1 MPHRR
6 ESPDRAEGSSDLPS
20 DALLDPPL
28 APQLDSIDRPL
39 APLDDRR
46 ELAAALAREQK
57 KVALVQEVSRALS
70 TVHDLTSLL
79 ALIME
84 KVTELMEADRSTLFL
99 LSEDGRELWSKLT
112 QGGEVV
118 EIRLGVGEGIAG
130 WVAESRQVVNLP
142 DAYQDERFL
151 PAVDLKS
158 GYRTRS
164 ILCVPML
171 SGVGGLFGVLQVLNK
186 SGGPF
191 TAADEDLLSALASQA
206 AIAIENAKLYH
217 SLVAQN
223 AALTRARRELEQRG
237 RELNA
242 LYEVEKEISAA
253 LDLDDLLDRILS
265 QAIAVL
271 GGGGGSIALVEPS
284 GLRFCTVRGPGA
296 ETLRDRV
303 LPRGTGLLG
312 WAVTHKQPVL
322 LRDPA
327 SDPRH
332 AAELAREVG
341 VMPAVLMVAPLIDG
355 EDVVGGIE
363 ILEQRRAGRDGEGE
377 GGWDEEDLRLLVLIA
392 GQVAKALVNARARS
406 EHSNRDRLA
415 SIGQMLAG
423 VLHDVKT
430 PMTIISGYAQL
441 MAACDD
447 ADQRSAY
454 VDHILRQ
461 FDLMNGMTKEVLA
474 FSRGDADLFVRK
486 VYMHRFVPE
495 LRTQLEAA
503 VAGRGSAVK
512 VAASYDGVAFFDEQ
526 KLMRVLHNLVR
537 NAVEAMPQG
546 GEVTVSVSR
555 KGLELLWEIAD
566 NGPGIPEELSDR
578 LFTLFASGR
587 KGGTG
592 LGLAIVKK
600 IVDDH
605 GGRIDYRTARAVVAA
620 AADAAAVPEGISA
633 ATGTTFSIALPALRD
648 ARDSEI

>member
-1 MPHRR
+1 MIARAARNR
-6 ESPDRAEGSSDLPS
+6 ESKSFWAGAPSSKVPQMPDRPDGANM
-20 DALLDPPL
+20 
-28 APQLDSIDRPL
+28 Q
-39 APLDDRR
+39 DRR
-46 ELAAALAREQK
+46 DTPGDPAQLAAALAREQK

-70 TVHDLTSLL
+70 TVHELTPLL

-84 KVTELMEADRSTLFL
+84 KVTELMEAERSTLYL
-99 LSEDGRELWSKLT
+99 LSEDGRELWSKVT

-118 EIRLGVGEGIAG
+118 EIRLAVGEGIAG
-130 WVAESRQVVNLP
+130 WVAESRQLVNLP
-142 DAYQDERFL
+142 DAYLDERFSKS
-151 PAVDLKS
+151 VDSKS
-158 GYRTRS
+158 GYRTKA
-164 ILCVPML
+164 IVCVPML

-186 SGGPF
+186 KDGGTF

-223 AALTRARRELEQRG
+223 SALNRARRELEQRT

-253 LDLDDLLDRILS
+253 LDLDDLLDRILA
-265 QAIAVL
+265 QAMAVL

-284 GLRFCTVRGPGA
+284 GNLRFCTVRGPGA
-296 ETLRDRV
+296 ERLHQRI

-312 WAVTHKQPVL
+312 WSISHRQPVL
-322 LRDPA
+322 SLDP
-327 SDPRH
+327 SNDPRH
-332 AAELAREVG
+332 AADVAREVG
-341 VMPAVLMVAPLIDG
+341 VVPWVLMVAPLIDG
-355 EDVVGGIE
+355 DDVVGGIE
-363 ILEQRRAGRDGEGE
+363 ILEQRRTARDGEGE
-377 GGWDEEDLRLLVLIA
+377 GGWDLEDLRLLVLIA
-392 GQVAKALVNARARS
+392 AQVAKALVNARARS

-415 SIGQMLAG
+415 SIGRMLAG

-441 MAACDD
+441 MASTDD
-447 ADQRSAY
+447 AEQRSSY

-486 VYMHRFVPE
+486 VYMHRFLPE
-495 LRTQLEAA
+495 LRAQLEAA
-503 VAGRGSAVK
+503 VAGRGSRVVVEAG
-512 VAASYDGVAFFDEQ
+512 YDGVAYFDEQ
-526 KLMRVLHNLVR
+526 KLLRVIHNLVR
-537 NAVEAMPQG
+537 NAVEAMPEGGDVEVSVAKKG
-546 GEVTVSVSR
+546 GELV
-555 KGLELLWEIAD
+555 WEIAD
-566 NGPGIPEELSDR
+566 NGPGIPAELADR

-605 GGRIDYRTARAVVAA
+605 GGRIDYRTARRAGEAASATAA
-620 AADAAAVPEGISA
+620 A
-633 ATGTTFSIALPALRD
+633 GTTFSISLPAFRE
-648 ARDSEI
+648 AE